1 MISTNQR
8 PKSYGRPVIHATAW
22 RRWILG
28 PWVEFALVAGW
39 AAAARTYRIGIGQSA
54 GRLRLSS
61 PRRSRRSGLLFSSLP
76 CTCSR
81 VQRPAE
87 IDRSTNRPIRILPF
101 RLTASFSSATPPPP
115 LGFYFGIAVAGG
127 CYPPLSLSRL
137 PRSRSR
143 SRSRRSRSS
152 LKPYRPTAACS
163 GREPELAL
171 RWRCSTWRRSG
182 RRARTSPT
190 GTPPSPTSTSG
201 SYGTSSP
208 SSSTNSYSSRPHR
221 FASFSSSSL
230 CPAAFL
236 ILGLVKA

>member
-28 PWVEFALVAGW
+28 PWVELALVAGW

-61 PRRSRRSGLLFSSLP
+61 PRRSRRASLLFLALAVESG
-76 CTCSR
+76 
-81 VQRPAE
+81 PAE

-127 CYPPLSLSRL
+127 CYPPLSL
-137 PRSRSR
+137 
-143 SRSRRSRSS
+143 
-152 LKPYRPTAACS
+152 
-163 GREPELAL
+163 
-171 RWRCSTWRRSG
+171 
-182 RRARTSPT
+182 
-190 GTPPSPTSTSG
+190 
-201 SYGTSSP
+201 
-208 SSSTNSYSSRPHR
+208 
-221 FASFSSSSL
+221 
-230 CPAAFL
+230 
-236 ILGLVKA
+236 

>member
-87 IDRSTNRPIRILPF
+87 VDRSTNRPIRILPF
-101 RLTASFSSATPPPP
+101 RLTASFSSPATPPPP
-115 LGFYFGIAVAGG
+115 LGFFLLLFWH
-127 CYPPLSLSRL
+127 CCCWWLLPSSLS
-137 PRSRSR
+137 
-143 SRSRRSRSS
+143 
-152 LKPYRPTAACS
+152 
-163 GREPELAL
+163 E
-171 RWRCSTWRRSG
+171 
-182 RRARTSPT
+182 
-190 GTPPSPTSTSG
+190 
-201 SYGTSSP
+201 SSP
-208 SSSTNSYSSRPHR
+208 SQPQSQSP
-221 FASFSSSSL
+221 
-230 CPAAFL
+230 
-236 ILGLVKA
+236 

>member
-1 MISTNQR
+1 M
-8 PKSYGRPVIHATAW
+8 
-22 RRWILG
+22 
-28 PWVEFALVAGW
+28 ALVLLVVV
-39 AAAARTYRIGIGQSA
+39 T
-54 GRLRLSS
+54 LLS
-61 PRRSRRSGLLFSSLP
+61 
-76 CTCSR
+76 
-81 VQRPAE
+81 
-87 IDRSTNRPIRILPF
+87 
-101 RLTASFSSATPPPP
+101 
-115 LGFYFGIAVAGG
+115 
-127 CYPPLSLSRL
+127 LSLSRL
-137 PRSRSR
+137 PRSR

-221 FASFSSSSL
+221 FASFPSFSL

-236 ILGLVKA
+236 ILGLVKALQMELQMPSFIRRISAQTHPAS